1 MRSAIL
7 VFHWWR
13 AAFHKAVAL
22 YTTPHDG
29 TFLPQI
35 ARAIG
40 IPTSNSRGPWLR
52 LWQRV
57 WCHGGVPCHG
67 GMLFSG
73 AMPWWDAIL
82 GCCAIPVIKL
92 PLLNAIAGCHGRV
105 PLLNAIAGCHGGMPL
120 LGAMVGCHFWVPWW
134 SAVAGC
140 HSWLP
145 WWDAIV
151 ENTKIGLCY
160 LGSMLE
166 YFFSA
171 QKMHQ
176 AVQNPIYVLS
186 FQPTQ
191 GGLES

>member
-1 MRSAIL
+1 MVATL
-7 VFHWWR
+7 AEGVVPWW
-13 AAFHKAVAL
+13 
-22 YTTPHDG
+22 
-29 TFLPQI
+29 
-35 ARAIG
+35 
-40 IPTSNSRGPWLR
+40 
-52 LWQRV
+52 
-57 WCHGGVPCHG
+57 
-67 GMLFSG
+67 G

-82 GCCAIPVIKL
+82 GC
-92 PLLNAIAGCHGRV
+92 H
-105 PLLNAIAGCHGGMPL
+105 
-120 LGAMVGCHFWVPWW
+120 AMVGCYSGVLCHTSNKVAIAECHCWVPWWGAIAECHCGVPWWDAIARCHGGVPFLGAWW

-171 QKMHQ
+171 QKMYQ